1 MHLQINHKPL
11 TTTASRGGGA
21 AASSTASEVMQAWR
35 RQLGQRARTAERLG
49 PRPFAIVG
57 YRTRGLL
64 VDGCVPLK
72 NLTLVALF
80 DELSGDGALT
90 TRLVG
95 VAGSIVAGVLRFGGV
110 ELTRFEK
117 DLRLAP
123 AVGGRGARLDA
134 ADGELLSFALQLER
148 YLERCARH
156 PYVPR
161 RRVPNLPVLPDGDA
175 PLDDS
180 CLVEL
185 AALLKRQVLAVN
197 SPRGDLRGRFGT
209 TEFDFHQTR
218 FRVGR

>member
-1 MHLQINHKPL
+1 M
-11 TTTASRGGGA
+11 TSAVA
-21 AASSTASEVMQAWR
+21 FSSTELMQAWR
-35 RQLGQRARTAERLG
+35 RQLGQRTRTAERLG
-49 PRPFAIVG
+49 PRPFAILG
-57 YRTRGLL
+57 YRVRGPL

-80 DELSGDGALT
+80 DELSSDGVLT

-95 VAGSIVAGVLRFGGV
+95 VYGSIVVGTLRFGGPD
-110 ELTRFEK
+110 LTRFEK

-123 AVGGRGARLDA
+123 AAGGRGARLDT
-134 ADGELLSFALQLER
+134 ADGEFLSYALQLER

-161 RRVPNLPVLPDGDA
+161 RRVPNLPVLPERGA
-175 PLDDS
+175 TLDDS

-185 AALLKRQVLAVN
+185 AALPKRQVLALN
-197 SPRGDLRGRFGT
+197 SPRADLRGRCGA

>member
-1 MHLQINHKPL
+1 MTSVVTL
-11 TTTASRGGGA
+11 
-21 AASSTASEVMQAWR
+21 SSTELMQAWR

-57 YRTRGLL
+57 YRVRGSI

-72 NLTLVALF
+72 NLTLVVLY
-80 DELSGDGALT
+80 DELSSDGSLA

-95 VAGSIVAGVLRFGGV
+95 VAGSIVAGTLRLGGPD
-110 ELTRFEK
+110 LTRFEK

-123 AVGGRGARLDA
+123 AAGGRGARLDT
-134 ADGELLSFALQLER
+134 ADGEFLSYALQLER

-161 RRVPNLPVLPDGDA
+161 RRVPSLPVLPEGDA
-175 PLDDS
+175 SFDDT

-185 AALLKRQVLAVN
+185 AALPKRQVLALS
-197 SPRGDLRGRFGT
+197 SPRADLQGRFGT

>member
-1 MHLQINHKPL
+1 MTSAVAL
-11 TTTASRGGGA
+11 
-21 AASSTASEVMQAWR
+21 SSTELMQAWR

-49 PRPFAIVG
+49 PRPFAILG
-57 YRTRGLL
+57 YRVRGPH

-80 DELSGDGALT
+80 DELSSDGVLA

-95 VAGSIVAGVLRFGGV
+95 ACGSIVAGTLRFGGPD
-110 ELTRFEK
+110 LTRFEK
-117 DLRLAP
+117 DLRFAP
-123 AVGGRGARLDA
+123 AAGGLGARLDT
-134 ADGELLSFALQLER
+134 ADGEFLSYALQLER

-161 RRVPNLPVLPDGDA
+161 RRVPSLPVLPDETT
-175 PLDDS
+175 PLDDT

-185 AALLKRQVLAVN
+185 AALPKRQVLALS
-197 SPRGDLRGRFGT
+197 SPRADLCGRFGA

>member
-1 MHLQINHKPL
+1 MTSVA
-11 TTTASRGGGA
+11 TT
-21 AASSTASEVMQAWR
+21 SSSSELMQAWR
-35 RQLGQRARTAERLG
+35 RQLGQRARTAERVG

-57 YRTRGLL
+57 YRTRGPL
-64 VDGCVPLK
+64 VDGGVPLK

-80 DELSGDGALT
+80 DELSSDGVLM

-95 VAGSIVAGVLRFGGV
+95 VAGSIVDGVLRFGGP

-123 AVGGRGARLDA
+123 AAGGRGARLDT
-134 ADGELLSFALQLER
+134 ADGEFLSYALQLER

-161 RRVPNLPVLPDGDA
+161 RRVPCLPVLPEESA
-175 PLDDS
+175 SLDDS
-180 CLVEL
+180 CFVEL
-185 AALLKRQVLAVN
+185 AALPKRQVLALS
-197 SPRGDLRGRFGT
+197 SPRADLRGRFGAT
-209 TEFDFHQTR
+209 KFDFHQTR